1 MLCKFKLHCYLF
13 CSASFAPVLRSVSV
27 WHSLIR
33 RLQPFTHWYATELLY
48 LVVLYSRVFVFNL
61 YFTFFHLIYKNSL
74 GIVLYIFAQSGS
86 SHVTKALSS
95 PLSARCHK
103 SPALHPLV
111 TPPTGCRKVVSPIFS
126 GPAGSKPI
134 RFEDPVTSGH

>member
-13 CSASFAPVLRSVSV
+13 CSASFATVLRSVSV

-74 GIVLYIFAQSGS
+74 GIVICRSTALLHQVVTGYKKTTIAIAQCASTYWNDSTLRSSGIIIFVFPDAS
-86 SHVTKALSS
+86 
-95 PLSARCHK
+95 
-103 SPALHPLV
+103 
-111 TPPTGCRKVVSPIFS
+111 
-126 GPAGSKPI
+126 
-134 RFEDPVTSGH
+134 